1 MSLRRSLAA
10 LALAAV
16 GVLALLP
23 GIAAAQAA
31 ATLLAAI
38 GEVRILDAAGQ
49 SRAGERGDALA
60 TGERV
65 AVGAN
70 GLAQLRFSDGGLVSL
85 RANSELSIDAYA
97 YQGERDTAASSV
109 LQLVRGGLRA
119 ITGAIARLNR
129 GGYTVVTT
137 NATIGVRGTDF
148 EVFHISPPVPSG
160 ETLPGEPGTYLK
172 VNQGTA
178 FLQTQGGSLDVLPQQ
193 VAVALQA
200 AAVPRLLPQMPTFMR
215 GVPPTPTPPQ
225 QPQPRQQRS
234 EQPMRAPGALSAPTV
249 DPRTL
254 HGPASSPTLT
264 PPTSPTL
271 APALAAPDAT
281 SPTLSPSLTNPTAPS
296 PALGP
301 GTASPTLTAPAT
313 TSPTMTAPATTSP
326 TMTAPVTGPGMT
338 APVSP
343 GMTAPR

>member
-1 MSLRRSLAA
+1 M
-10 LALAAV
+10 
-16 GVLALLP
+16 
-23 GIAAAQAA
+23 
-31 ATLLAAI
+31 LAAI

-178 FLQTQGGSLDVLPQQ
+178 FLQTQGDHWTFSRSRSRLRYKRQRFRASCRRCRHSCAACRRRRPHRSSRSPGS
-193 VAVALQA
+193 
-200 AAVPRLLPQMPTFMR
+200 
-215 GVPPTPTPPQ
+215 
-225 QPQPRQQRS
+225 
-234 EQPMRAPGALSAPTV
+234 SA
-249 DPRTL
+249 
-254 HGPASSPTLT
+254 ASSRCARQAHSAHRRWTR
-264 PPTSPTL
+264 
-271 APALAAPDAT
+271 ARC
-281 SPTLSPSLTNPTAPS
+281 
-296 PALGP
+296 
-301 GTASPTLTAPAT
+301 
-313 TSPTMTAPATTSP
+313 
-326 TMTAPVTGPGMT
+326 
-338 APVSP
+338 
-343 GMTAPR
+343 TAPRPHRR